1 MEKST
6 QMKYF
11 KISFILAMTIV
22 LMASC
27 LKAESDNVTLYN
39 DAVITGFT
47 LGTMN
52 KYVESTKTT
61 YSGSTYEFDINQAVA
76 TNIFKDV
83 TCIGRSIYNNDSL
96 PLGTDL
102 KHVLCTVTTLNNG
115 ITIIERIDEPN
126 VYDYY
131 SSTDSI
137 DFTQPRKFRVFSSDG
152 SVYND
157 YYVSVN
163 AHQEDGDEFVWKLVD
178 DNWTAVPDAMPL
190 PAGIKQLLGKS
201 TTEQYALSTDNK
213 LMVSRDNGAT
223 WQEDAVTD
231 DADLLPT
238 RDLSLISYPMTNT
251 DSVDYVLL
259 IGNREVNEQ
268 NNESIAMVWR
278 KVVDYSKQAP
288 QARWTYMERNAKS
301 DSLALPRM
309 ENLTMVKYDDGILA
323 FGGMGLGGFDQ
334 LPYYTIYQSRDNGI
348 TWKYNPIY
356 DYPEGFDH
364 YADNVRAVVDND
376 NFLWLYCEGSGQVWR
391 GRLNRLGWKIQK

>member
-1 MEKST
+1 
-6 QMKYF
+6 MKYF

-278 KVVDYSKQAP
+278 KVVDYSKHAP
-288 QARWTYMERNAKS
+288 QARWTYMDRNAKS

>member
-1 MEKST
+1 
-6 QMKYF
+6 
-11 KISFILAMTIV
+11 
-22 LMASC
+22 
-27 LKAESDNVTLYN
+27 
-39 DAVITGFT
+39 
-47 LGTMN
+47 
-52 KYVESTKTT
+52 
-61 YSGSTYEFDINQAVA
+61 
-76 TNIFKDV
+76 
-83 TCIGRSIYNNDSL
+83 
-96 PLGTDL
+96 
-102 KHVLCTVTTLNNG
+102 
-115 ITIIERIDEPN
+115 
-126 VYDYY
+126 
-131 SSTDSI
+131 
-137 DFTQPRKFRVFSSDG
+137 
-152 SVYND
+152 
-157 YYVSVN
+157 
-163 AHQEDGDEFVWKLVD
+163 
-178 DNWTAVPDAMPL
+178 
-190 PAGIKQLLGKS
+190 
-201 TTEQYALSTDNK
+201 
-213 LMVSRDNGAT
+213 MVSRDNGAT

-288 QARWTYMERNAKS
+288 QARWTYMDRNAKS

-364 YADNVRAVVDND
+364 YADNVRAVVDDD

-391 GRLNRLGWKIQK
+391 GRLNKLGWKIQK

>member
-1 MEKST
+1 
-6 QMKYF
+6 MKYF

-61 YSGSTYEFDINQAVA
+61 YSGSTYTFDINQAVA

-213 LMVSRDNGAT
+213 LMVSRDKGAT

-288 QARWTYMERNAKS
+288 QARWTYMDRNAKS

-391 GRLNRLGWKIQK
+391 GRLNKLGWKIQK

>member
-1 MEKST
+1 
-6 QMKYF
+6 
-11 KISFILAMTIV
+11 MTIV

-27 LKAESDNVTLYN
+27 LKSDEDTVTLYN

-52 KYVESTKTT
+52 KYVNATKTT
-61 YSGSTYEFDINQAVA
+61 YTGSTYSFSINQNVA

-102 KHVLCTVTTLNNG
+102 KHVLCTITTLNNG
-115 ITIIERIDEPN
+115 ITIIENIDEPN
-126 VYDYY
+126 VYSYY

-137 DFTQPRKFRVFSSDG
+137 DFTKPRKFRVFSSDG

-163 AHQEDGDEFVWKLVD
+163 VHQQDGNEFVWKLMD
-178 DNWTAVPDAMPL
+178 DNWTAVPDALPL
-190 PAGIKQLLGKS
+190 PAGIKQLLGGS
-201 TTEQYALSTDNK
+201 TTEKYALSTDNK
-213 LMVSRDNGAT
+213 LMVSRDNGTT
-223 WQEDAVTD
+223 WQEDVVAD
-231 DADLLPT
+231 DADMLPT
-238 RDLSLISYPMTNT
+238 RDLSLISYPMANT

-268 NNESIAMVWR
+268 NNEATAMVWR

-288 QARWTYMERNAKS
+288 QAAWTYMERDAKS

-309 ENLTMVKYDDGILA
+309 KNLTMVKYDDGILA
-323 FGGMGLGGFDQ
+323 FGAEGIGGWDEP
-334 LPYYTIYQSRDNGI
+334 PYAMIYQSRDNGI
-348 TWKYNPIY
+348 TWKYNSKYNFP
-356 DYPEGFDH
+356 DGFENLLTT
-364 YADNVRAVVDND
+364 NVTAVVDND

-391 GRLNRLGWKIQK
+391 GRLNKLGWKIQK

>member
-1 MEKST
+1 
-6 QMKYF
+6 MKYF

-163 AHQEDGDEFVWKLVD
+163 AHQEDGDEFVWKLMD

-391 GRLNRLGWKIQK
+391 GRLNKLGWKIQK

>member
-278 KVVDYSKQAP
+278 KVVDYSKHAP
-288 QARWTYMERNAKS
+288 QARWTYMDRNAKS